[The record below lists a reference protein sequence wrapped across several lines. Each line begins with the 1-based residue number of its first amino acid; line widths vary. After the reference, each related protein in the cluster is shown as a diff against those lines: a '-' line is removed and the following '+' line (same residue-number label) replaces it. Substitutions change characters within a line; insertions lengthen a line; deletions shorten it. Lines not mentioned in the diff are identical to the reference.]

1 MMSFTTEELNAGF
14 MSTTLLNNY
23 FHYFTGTN
31 KLEKISPT
39 AGGTVTAPFATNNRS
54 FTSYDL
60 NGNLTA
66 DGLRGTNLL
75 YDRANLPYRVS
86 NGNTTYAFG
95 YNTADARIFKGND
108 NQAYYY
114 LAGSVYDMKNDKWE
128 HYPGGLAVHKNN
140 SLHLI
145 IKDHLTNTRAIVMD
159 GTDNCAGSMGY
170 QAQYDYYPFGKV
182 LRKYESVTSRYKS
195 TNHEKDTESGYDD
208 RGARWWDDERL
219 TPIQPDPHADK
230 YPTMSP
236 YSSFACNPISI
247 IDRNGKDIIFY
258 NQKGAE
264 INRTV
269 QDGDHQYYM
278 QAANG
283 NHTINGQNYFQGVS
297 YNSFFGDQ
305 TDMKLVQQID
315 YNTLATKENVVD
327 VMNNYVNSIV
337 GNKQLGVTEFLT
349 KSNEGNIYDFKNQ
362 VLDNLQAT
370 PQKAAYTAYM
380 HEGVLYNRNEA
391 GNLLWGAASARAGVA
406 DGMAW
411 FAAQGYTLL
420 TERKSDE
427 TGEWNAINQGRGY
440 MGAGGFPRN
449 TNFLG
454 TKTQGDDP
462 TKGGSNPLSEWI
474 KEHSPFA
481 K

>member
-170 QAQYDYYPFGKV
+170 QAQYDYYPYGKV
-182 LRKYESVTSRYKS
+182 LRKVENPRSRFQSTDHETDLETGYNNRNARWYDDESFQFLQIDQFSNDYPSWSPYHYAARNPIYIIDPSGNSWFK
-195 TNHEKDTESGYDD
+195 HQESGAVFWDESTEKSKERYGQTFDNVGEFTSWTKKLIDGSTIMLTGGEGGEINYHFPNKYGLVRMPESGNGFD
-208 RGARWWDDERL
+208 RYSNN
-219 TPIQPDPHADK
+219 TPDK
-230 YPTMSP
+230 YNLNGVYGAHGDNWISP
-236 YSSFACNPISI
+236 KSGSALFNTIQEFNKKHSNTIVHYGDISAFNPNINLGHKTHTQGNA
-247 IDRNGKDIIFY
+247 IDIHYMGKDGKELIG
-258 NQKGAE
+258 KK
-264 INRTV
+264 
-269 QDGDHQYYM
+269 
-278 QAANG
+278 
-283 NHTINGQNYFQGVS
+283 S
-297 YNSFFGDQ
+297 YLNADVELTNSFFEIAQKYEFTKNIRMGVD
-305 TDMKLVQQID
+305 LF
-315 YNTLATKENVVD
+315 TKETT
-327 VMNNYVNSIV
+327 IK
-337 GNKQLGVTEFLT
+337 GLT
-349 KSNEGNIYDFKNQ
+349 KTTFILLYLTKKDDNEN
-362 VLDNLQAT
+362 
-370 PQKAAYTAYM
+370 
-380 HEGVLYNRNEA
+380 
-391 GNLLWGAASARAGVA
+391 
-406 DGMAW
+406 
-411 FAAQGYTLL
+411 
-420 TERKSDE
+420 
-427 TGEWNAINQGRGY
+427 
-440 MGAGGFPRN
+440 
-449 TNFLG
+449 
-454 TKTQGDDP
+454 
-462 TKGGSNPLSEWI
+462 
-474 KEHSPFA
+474 
-481 K
+481 